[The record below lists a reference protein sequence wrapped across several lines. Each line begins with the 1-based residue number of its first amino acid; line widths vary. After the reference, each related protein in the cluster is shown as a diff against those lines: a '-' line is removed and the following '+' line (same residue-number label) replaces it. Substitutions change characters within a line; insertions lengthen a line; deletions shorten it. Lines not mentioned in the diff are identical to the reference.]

1 MLADAV
7 KKYDPKHTG
16 ILLATPHAAT
26 PANPATLQRARRKK
40 TDPVLALLRKM
51 GQQLCSLPEKG

>member
-16 ILLATPHAAT
+16 ILLATPRAAT
-26 PANPATLQRARRKK
+26 PANPATLHRARRKK